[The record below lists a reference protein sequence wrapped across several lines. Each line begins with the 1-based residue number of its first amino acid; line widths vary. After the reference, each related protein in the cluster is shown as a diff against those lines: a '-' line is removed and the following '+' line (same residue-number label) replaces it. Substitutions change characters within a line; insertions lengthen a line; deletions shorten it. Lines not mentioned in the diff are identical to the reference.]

1 MIRIGDPANGIW
13 TKTVHKA
20 LSWGGGWGSDIR
32 TKVKSLKINSAGKTK
47 NCESLLLKIIYL
59 NIFEENHNKEAS
71 RLYAELLSHH
81 AHASR

>member
-1 MIRIGDPANGIW
+1 MEYGPKLY
-13 TKTVHKA
+13 TKLCHGVV
-20 LSWGGGWGSDIR
+20 GWGSDIR
-32 TKVKSLKINSAGKTK
+32 TKVKSLKINSAGKTR

-59 NIFEENHNKEAS
+59 NIFAENHNKEAS